1 MRNRKNRKTT
11 SLFLPKEFLSSIYEI
26 NTAWLQQRQ
35 LQGLIVDL
43 DNTMLGRA
51 EEKANERLKFW
62 VKQISASIPIII
74 LSNNWSA
81 RVKNIAAELGLEVI
95 APEAKPFSW
104 AFKQA
109 LAKLKTE
116 PERTA
121 LVGDQLFTD
130 ILGGNFLR
138 LYTVLVPPA
147 SDVDL
152 LHTKILR
159 RLEKLILRNHFTN

>member
-1 MRNRKNRKTT
+1 
-11 SLFLPKEFLSSIYEI
+11 LPKEFLSSIYEI
-26 NTAWLQQRQ
+26 NTNWLQERQ

-51 EEKANERLKFW
+51 EEKANERLKLW

-74 LSNNWSA
+74 LSNNWSV

-95 APEAKPFSW
+95 APAAKPFSW

-116 PERTA
+116 PEKTA

>member
-1 MRNRKNRKTT
+1 
-11 SLFLPKEFLSSIYEI
+11 LPKEFLSSIYEI
-26 NTAWLQQRQ
+26 NTAWLQERQ

-95 APEAKPFSW
+95 APAAKPFSW